1 MSVERTRER
10 IVLIGSCFLG
20 YREGRNNDNIFGDWY
35 GIPNQPW
42 CAMFVSYCMNKAGVL
57 PNVVK
62 KFASCSIGWK
72 WFRSKGQTRNRGYIP
87 QKGDIIFFDWEPEK
101 GDGIDHVGIVN
112 NVNGEYIY
120 TLEGNHD
127 DQVNIYKYHI
137 NDARIYGYA
146 VPDYTGEEII
156 ENNPSESYT
165 NKPLVYKGKTG
176 ETVKY
181 IQNKLINK
189 GYFLGRT
196 GADGIFGFQTE
207 KAVRQFQID
216 SNLSADGI
224 IGPLTWEKLED
235 PTIVISSSYPGNII
249 GMGARGDNVLKIQ
262 RELIRR
268 GYNVPG
274 GADGQYGS
282 GCRETVKKFQGDNG
296 LEIDGV
302 VGKRTWDTLFPT
314 LGIEL
319 PYPGKIITMGS
330 RGENVIRIQK
340 RLIRLGY
347 NVPGGADGQYGSG
360 CREMIKKFQGDNGLE
375 IDGDVG
381 ENTWNT
387 LFPLQNQK
395 ENSEWPRYYI
405 AKGMSDG
412 NVSIIQTRLSNLGYS
427 IGPIDGIFG
436 ENTEEAIKNFQETNH
451 LDVDGIVGRDT
462 WNALFN
468 YKEENKSKN
477 DVRIR
482 EELKCQMRA
491 ELVPYLKGIMTPW
504 QKAKAVRER
513 EDAYDDLI
521 KNDEIITKYSNLF
534 EVRKA
539 LIQTIILWE
548 HGVEGADDRASDK
561 AVIGYYT
568 LGFGPKNDSSTG
580 ICQIYARTAIKAY
593 NYAVKNGLISEKI
606 LLDENEEN
614 LKNMWY
620 QLYSDVDF
628 NIKMGTLNLLYCDWQ
643 KNSSYKSYKYDT
655 DESNIKRILERYNG
669 EGKDAIEYAE
679 RNYGLYKI
687 FEKYNEAM
695 RAIS

>member
-1 MSVERTRER
+1 MSVEGTRER
-10 IVLIGSCFLG
+10 IVLIGNCYLG

-62 KFASCSIGWK
+62 KFASCSIGWN
-72 WFRSKGQTRNRGYIP
+72 WFKSKGQTRNRGYIP
-87 QKGDIIFFDWEPEK
+87 QKGDIIFFDWNPEK

-120 TLEGNHD
+120 ILEGNHD

-196 GADGIFGFQTE
+196 RADGIFGFQTE

>member
-1 MSVERTRER
+1 MSVEGTRER
-10 IVLIGSCFLG
+10 IVLIGNCYLG

-62 KFASCSIGWK
+62 KFASCSIGWN
-72 WFRSKGQTRNRGYIP
+72 WFKSKGQTRNRGYIP
-87 QKGDIIFFDWEPEK
+87 QKGDIIFFDWNPEK

-347 NVPGGADGQYGSG
+347 NVPGGADGQYSSG

>member
-156 ENNPSESYT
+156 ENNPSESYK

-235 PTIVISSSYPGNII
+235 PTIVISSSYPGSII
-249 GMGARGDNVLKIQ
+249 GMGARGENVVKIQ

-282 GCRETVKKFQGDNG
+282 GCREIVKKFQSDSG

-302 VGKRTWDTLFPT
+302 VGKRTWDALFPI
-314 LGIEL
+314 LALHL
-319 PYPGKIITMGS
+319 PYPGNIITMGA
-330 RGENVIRIQK
+330 RGENVVRIQQ
-340 RLIRLGY
+340 RLMSLGY

-360 CREMIKKFQGDNGLE
+360 CREMVKKFQGDNCLE

-395 ENSEWPRYYI
+395 ENSEWPRYHI

-412 NVSIIQTRLSNLGYS
+412 NVSIIQKRLSNLGYS

-436 ENTEEAIKNFQETNH
+436 EKTEIAVKDFQKINR
-451 LDVDGIVGRDT
+451 LDDDGIVGRDT

-468 YKEENKSKN
+468 YKEENKLKD
-477 DVRIR
+477 DVKIR
-482 EELKCQMRA
+482 EQLKWRMRA

-504 QKAKAVRER
+504 QKAKALRER
-513 EDAYDDLI
+513 EAAYDNLM
-521 KNDEIITKYSNLF
+521 KYDEIITKYSNSF
-534 EVRKA
+534 KVRKS

-548 HGVEGADDRASDK
+548 HGVEGTDDLLGDM
-561 AVIGYYT
+561 AVIDYYS
-568 LGFGPKNDSSTG
+568 LGLGSKKDSSTG
-580 ICQIYARTAIKAY
+580 ICQIFAKTAIEAH
-593 NYAVKNGLISEKI
+593 NFAVTKKLIN
-606 LLDENEEN
+606 ENNLSTDKEEDV
-614 LKNMWY
+614 KNMWY
-620 QLYSDVDF
+620 KLFFDVDF
-628 NIKMGTLNLLYCDWQ
+628 NIKMGTLNLLYCAWQ
-643 KNSSYKSYKYDT
+643 KNGSYKYDT

-669 EGKDAIEYAE
+669 KGKAAIEYAE

>member
-1 MSVERTRER
+1 MSVEGTRER
-10 IVLIGSCFLG
+10 IVLIGNCYLG

-62 KFASCSIGWK
+62 KFASCSIGWN
-72 WFRSKGQTRNRGYIP
+72 WFKSKGQTRNRGYIP
-87 QKGDIIFFDWEPEK
+87 QKGDIIFFDWNPEK

-207 KAVRQFQID
+207 KEVRQFQID

>member
-1 MSVERTRER
+1 MSVEGTRER
-10 IVLIGSCFLG
+10 IVLIGNCYLG

-62 KFASCSIGWK
+62 KFASCSIGWN
-72 WFRSKGQTRNRGYIP
+72 WFKSKGQTRNRGYIP
-87 QKGDIIFFDWEPEK
+87 QKGDIIFFDWNPEK

-224 IGPLTWEKLED
+224 IGPLTWKKLED

-655 DESNIKRILERYNG
+655 DESNIKSILERYNG

>member
-1 MSVERTRER
+1 MSVEGTRER
-10 IVLIGSCFLG
+10 IVLIGNCYLG

-62 KFASCSIGWK
+62 KFASCSIGWN
-72 WFRSKGQTRNRGYIP
+72 WFKSKGQTRNRGYIP
-87 QKGDIIFFDWEPEK
+87 QKGDIIFFDWNPEK

-224 IGPLTWEKLED
+224 IGPSTWEKLED

>member
-10 IVLIGSCFLG
+10 IVLIGNCYLG

-62 KFASCSIGWK
+62 KFASCSIGWN

-235 PTIVISSSYPGNII
+235 PTIVISSSYPGSII
-249 GMGARGDNVLKIQ
+249 GMGARGENVVKIQ

>member
-1 MSVERTRER
+1 MSVEGTRER
-10 IVLIGSCFLG
+10 IVLIGNCYLG

-57 PNVVK
+57 QNVVK

>member
-1 MSVERTRER
+1 MSVEGTRER
-10 IVLIGSCFLG
+10 IVLIGNCYLG

-62 KFASCSIGWK
+62 KFASCSIGWN
-72 WFRSKGQTRNRGYIP
+72 WFKSKGQTRNRGYIP
-87 QKGDIIFFDWEPEK
+87 QKGDIIFFDWNPEK

-282 GCRETVKKFQGDNG
+282 GCRETV
-296 LEIDGV
+296 
-302 VGKRTWDTLFPT
+302 
-314 LGIEL
+314 
-319 PYPGKIITMGS
+319 
-330 RGENVIRIQK
+330 
-340 RLIRLGY
+340 
-347 NVPGGADGQYGSG
+347 
-360 CREMIKKFQGDNGLE
+360 KKFQGDNGLE

>member
-235 PTIVISSSYPGNII
+235 PTIVISSSYPGSII
-249 GMGARGDNVLKIQ
+249 GMGARGENVVKIQ

-282 GCRETVKKFQGDNG
+282 GCREIVKKFQSDSG

-302 VGKRTWDTLFPT
+302 VGKRTWDALFPI
-314 LGIEL
+314 LALHL
-319 PYPGKIITMGS
+319 PYPGNIITMGA
-330 RGENVIRIQK
+330 RGENVVRIQQ
-340 RLIRLGY
+340 RLMSLGY

-360 CREMIKKFQGDNGLE
+360 CREMVKKFQGDNCLE

-395 ENSEWPRYYI
+395 ENSEWPRYHI

-412 NVSIIQTRLSNLGYS
+412 NVSIIQKRLSNLGYS

-436 ENTEEAIKNFQETNH
+436 EKTEIAVKDFQKINR
-451 LDVDGIVGRDT
+451 LDDDGIVGRDT

-468 YKEENKSKN
+468 YKEENKLKD
-477 DVRIR
+477 DVKIR
-482 EELKCQMRA
+482 EQLKWRMRA

-504 QKAKAVRER
+504 QKAKALRER
-513 EDAYDDLI
+513 EAAYDNLM
-521 KNDEIITKYSNLF
+521 KYDEIITKYSNSF
-534 EVRKA
+534 KVRKS

-548 HGVEGADDRASDK
+548 HGVEGTDDLLGDM
-561 AVIGYYT
+561 AVIDYYS
-568 LGFGPKNDSSTG
+568 LGLGSKKDSSTG
-580 ICQIYARTAIKAY
+580 ICQIFAKTAIEAH
-593 NYAVKNGLISEKI
+593 NFAVTKKLIN
-606 LLDENEEN
+606 ENNLSTDKEEDV
-614 LKNMWY
+614 KNMWY
-620 QLYSDVDF
+620 KLFFDVDF
-628 NIKMGTLNLLYCDWQ
+628 NIKMGTLNLLYCAWQ
-643 KNSSYKSYKYDT
+643 KNGSYKYDT

-669 EGKDAIEYAE
+669 KGKAAIEYAE

>member
-1 MSVERTRER
+1 MSVEGTRER
-10 IVLIGSCFLG
+10 IVLIGNCYLG

-62 KFASCSIGWK
+62 KFASCSIGWN

>member
-1 MSVERTRER
+1 MSVEGTRER

-35 GIPNQPW
+35 GIPTQPW

-156 ENNPSESYT
+156 ENNPSESYK

-235 PTIVISSSYPGNII
+235 PTIVISSSYPGSII
-249 GMGARGDNVLKIQ
+249 GMGARGENVVKIQ

-282 GCRETVKKFQGDNG
+282 GCREIVKKFQSDSG

-302 VGKRTWDTLFPT
+302 VGKRTWDALFPI
-314 LGIEL
+314 LALHL
-319 PYPGKIITMGS
+319 PYPGNIITMGA
-330 RGENVIRIQK
+330 RGENVVRIQQ
-340 RLIRLGY
+340 RLMSLGY

-360 CREMIKKFQGDNGLE
+360 CREMVKKFQGDNCLE

-395 ENSEWPRYYI
+395 ENSEWPRYHI

-412 NVSIIQTRLSNLGYS
+412 NVSIIQKRLSNLGYS

-436 ENTEEAIKNFQETNH
+436 EKTEIAVKDFQKINR
-451 LDVDGIVGRDT
+451 LDDDGIVGRDT

-468 YKEENKSKN
+468 YKEENKLKD
-477 DVRIR
+477 DVKIR
-482 EELKCQMRA
+482 EQLKWRMRA

-504 QKAKAVRER
+504 QKAKALRER
-513 EDAYDDLI
+513 EAAYDNLM
-521 KNDEIITKYSNLF
+521 KYDEIITKYSNSF
-534 EVRKA
+534 KVRKS

-548 HGVEGADDRASDK
+548 HGVEGTDDLLGDM
-561 AVIGYYT
+561 AVIDYYS
-568 LGFGPKNDSSTG
+568 LGLGSKKDSSTG
-580 ICQIYARTAIKAY
+580 ICQIFAKTAIEAH
-593 NYAVKNGLISEKI
+593 NFAVTKKLIN
-606 LLDENEEN
+606 ENNLSTDKEEDV
-614 LKNMWY
+614 KNMWY
-620 QLYSDVDF
+620 KLFFDVDF
-628 NIKMGTLNLLYCDWQ
+628 NIKMGTLNLLYCAWQ
-643 KNSSYKSYKYDT
+643 KNGSYKYDT

-669 EGKDAIEYAE
+669 KGKAAIEYAE

>member
-35 GIPNQPW
+35 GLPNEPW

-57 PNVVK
+57 QNVVK
-62 KFASCSIGWK
+62 KFASCSVGWN
-72 WFRSKGQTRNRGYIP
+72 WFKSKGQTRNRGYIP
-87 QKGDIIFFDWEPEK
+87 QKGDIIFIDWKPEK

-120 TLEGNHD
+120 ALEGNHD

-146 VPDYTGEEII
+146 VPDYTGEEVI

-176 ETVKY
+176 ETVQY

-216 SNLSADGI
+216 NSLSADGI

-235 PTIVISSSYPGNII
+235 PTIVISSSYPGSII
-249 GMGARGDNVLKIQ
+249 GMGARGENVVKIQ
-262 RELIRR
+262 KELIRR

-282 GCRETVKKFQGDNG
+282 GCREMIKKFQSDSG

-302 VGKRTWDTLFPT
+302 VGKRTWDALFPI
-314 LGIEL
+314 LALHL
-319 PYPGKIITMGS
+319 PYPGNIITMGA
-330 RGENVIRIQK
+330 RGENVIRIQQ
-340 RLIRLGY
+340 RLMSLGY

-381 ENTWNT
+381 EYTWNT

-405 AKGMSDG
+405 AKGMSDS

-436 ENTEEAIKNFQETNH
+436 EKTEIAVKDFQKTNH
-451 LDVDGIVGRDT
+451 LKDDGIVGRAT

-468 YKEENKSKN
+468 YKEENKLKD

-482 EELKCQMRA
+482 EQLKWRMRA
-491 ELVPYLKGIMTPW
+491 ELVPYLKGIMTEW
-504 QKAKAVRER
+504 QKAKALRER
-513 EDAYDDLI
+513 EAAYDNLM
-521 KNDEIITKYSNLF
+521 KYDEIITKYSNSF
-534 EVRKA
+534 KVRKS

-548 HGVEGADDRASDK
+548 HGVEGTDDIFGDK
-561 AVIGYYT
+561 AVI
-568 LGFGPKNDSSTG
+568 LGLTDDSSTG
-580 ICQIYARTAIKAY
+580 ICQIYAKTAIEAH
-593 NYAVKNGLISEKI
+593 NFAVKKELISGTELSIKEK
-606 LLDENEEN
+606 NN
-614 LKNMWY
+614 VKNMWY
-620 QLYSDVDF
+620 KLYSDVDF
-628 NIKMGTLNLLYCDWQ
+628 NIKMGTLNLLYCAWQ
-643 KNSSYKSYKYDT
+643 KNGPYKYDT

-669 EGKDAIEYAE
+669 KGKDAEEYAE

>member
-10 IVLIGSCFLG
+10 IVLIGNCFLG
-20 YREGRNNDNIFGDWY
+20 YREGCNNDNIFGDWY
-35 GIPNQPW
+35 GIPNRPW

-62 KFASCSIGWK
+62 KFASCSIGWN

-87 QKGDIIFFDWEPEK
+87 QKGDIIFFDLDPEK
-101 GDGIDHVGIVN
+101 GNGIDHVGIVN
-112 NVNGEYIY
+112 NVNEEYIY
-120 TLEGNHD
+120 ALEGNHD

-137 NDARIYGYA
+137 NDSKIYGYA

-216 SNLSADGI
+216 INLSADGI

-235 PTIVISSSYPGNII
+235 PTIVISSSYPGSII
-249 GMGARGDNVLKIQ
+249 GMGARGENVVKIQ
-262 RELIRR
+262 KELIRR

-282 GCRETVKKFQGDNG
+282 GCRETVKKFQSDSG

-302 VGKRTWDTLFPT
+302 VGKRTWNALFPI
-314 LGIEL
+314 LALHL
-319 PYPGKIITMGS
+319 PYPGNIITMGA
-330 RGENVIRIQK
+330 RGENVIRIQQ
-340 RLIRLGY
+340 RLMSLGY
-347 NVPGGADGQYGSG
+347 DVPGGADGQYGSG
-360 CREMIKKFQGDNGLE
+360 CREMVKKFQGDNCLE

-395 ENSEWPRYYI
+395 ENSEWPRYHI

-412 NVSIIQTRLSNLGYS
+412 NVSIIQKRLSNLGYS
-427 IGPIDGIFG
+427 IGAIDGIFG
-436 ENTEEAIKNFQETNH
+436 ENTEAAIKKFQETNH
-451 LDVDGIVGRDT
+451 LDIDGIVGRDT

-491 ELVPYLKGIMTPW
+491 ELVPYLTGIMTKW
-504 QKAKAVRER
+504 QKEKATRGR

-521 KNDEIITKYSNLF
+521 NYDKIITKYSNLF
-534 EVRKA
+534 KVRKS

-548 HGVEGADDRASDK
+548 HGVEGTDDFLGDI
-561 AVIGYYT
+561 AVISHYDGG
-568 LGFGPKNDSSTG
+568 LSLKDDSSTG
-580 ICQIYARTAIKAY
+580 ICQIYARTAIAAHNHAVKEGLISGKELSTTDK
-593 NYAVKNGLISEKI
+593 NAVKNMWFKLY
-606 LLDENEEN
+606 LDG
-614 LKNMWY
+614 
-620 QLYSDVDF
+620 DF
-628 NIKMGTLNLLYCDWQ
+628 NIKMGTLNLLYCAWQ
-643 KNSSYKSYKYDT
+643 KNGSYKYDT

-669 EGKDAIEYAE
+669 KGKDAEEYAE

>member
-1 MSVERTRER
+1 MSVEGTRER
-10 IVLIGSCFLG
+10 IVLIGNCYLG

-35 GIPNQPW
+35 GIPNRPW

-62 KFASCSIGWK
+62 KFASCSIGWN
-72 WFRSKGQTRNRGYIP
+72 WFKSKGQTRNRGYIP
-87 QKGDIIFFDWEPEK
+87 QKGDIIFFDLDPEK
-101 GDGIDHVGIVN
+101 GNGIDHVGIVN
-112 NVNGEYIY
+112 NVNEEYIY
-120 TLEGNHD
+120 ALEGNHD

-282 GCRETVKKFQGDNG
+282 GCRETVKKFQSDSG

-302 VGKRTWDTLFPT
+302 VGKRTWNALFPI
-314 LGIEL
+314 LALHL
-319 PYPGKIITMGS
+319 PYPGNIITMGA
-330 RGENVIRIQK
+330 RGENVIRIQQ
-340 RLIRLGY
+340 RLMSLGY
-347 NVPGGADGQYGSG
+347 DVPGGADGQYGSG
-360 CREMIKKFQGDNGLE
+360 CREMVKKFQGDNCLE

-395 ENSEWPRYYI
+395 ENSEWPRYHI

-412 NVSIIQTRLSNLGYS
+412 NVSIIQKRLSNLGYS
-427 IGPIDGIFG
+427 IGAIDGIFG
-436 ENTEEAIKNFQETNH
+436 ENTEAAIKKFQETNH
-451 LDVDGIVGRDT
+451 LDIDGIVGRDT

-491 ELVPYLKGIMTPW
+491 ELVPYLTGIMTKW
-504 QKAKAVRER
+504 QKEKATRGR

-521 KNDEIITKYSNLF
+521 NYDKIITKYSNLF
-534 EVRKA
+534 KVRKS

-548 HGVEGADDRASDK
+548 HGVEGTDDFLGDI
-561 AVIGYYT
+561 AVISHYDGG
-568 LGFGPKNDSSTG
+568 LSLKDDSSTG
-580 ICQIYARTAIKAY
+580 ICQIYARTAIAAHNHAVKEGLISGKELSTTDK
-593 NYAVKNGLISEKI
+593 NAVKNMWFKLY
-606 LLDENEEN
+606 LDG
-614 LKNMWY
+614 
-620 QLYSDVDF
+620 DF
-628 NIKMGTLNLLYCDWQ
+628 NIKMGTLNLLYCAWQ
-643 KNSSYKSYKYDT
+643 KNGSYKYDT

-669 EGKDAIEYAE
+669 KGKDAEEYAE

>member
-1 MSVERTRER
+1 
-10 IVLIGSCFLG
+10 
-20 YREGRNNDNIFGDWY
+20 
-35 GIPNQPW
+35 
-42 CAMFVSYCMNKAGVL
+42 
-57 PNVVK
+57 
-62 KFASCSIGWK
+62 
-72 WFRSKGQTRNRGYIP
+72 
-87 QKGDIIFFDWEPEK
+87 
-101 GDGIDHVGIVN
+101 
-112 NVNGEYIY
+112 
-120 TLEGNHD
+120 
-127 DQVNIYKYHI
+127 
-137 NDARIYGYA
+137 
-146 VPDYTGEEII
+146 
-156 ENNPSESYT
+156 
-165 NKPLVYKGKTG
+165 
-176 ETVKY
+176 
-181 IQNKLINK
+181 
-189 GYFLGRT
+189 
-196 GADGIFGFQTE
+196 
-207 KAVRQFQID
+207 
-216 SNLSADGI
+216 
-224 IGPLTWEKLED
+224 
-235 PTIVISSSYPGNII
+235 
-249 GMGARGDNVLKIQ
+249 MGARGDNVLKIQ

>member
-1 MSVERTRER
+1 MSVEGTRER

-235 PTIVISSSYPGNII
+235 PTIVISSSYPGSII
-249 GMGARGDNVLKIQ
+249 GMGARGENVVKIQ

-282 GCRETVKKFQGDNG
+282 GCREIVKKFQSDSG

-302 VGKRTWDTLFPT
+302 VGKRTWDALFPI
-314 LGIEL
+314 LALHL
-319 PYPGKIITMGS
+319 PYPGNIITMGA
-330 RGENVIRIQK
+330 RGENVVRIQQ
-340 RLIRLGY
+340 RLMSLGY

-360 CREMIKKFQGDNGLE
+360 CREMVKKFQGDNCLE

-395 ENSEWPRYYI
+395 ENSEWPRYHI

-412 NVSIIQTRLSNLGYS
+412 NVSIIQKRLSNLGYS

-436 ENTEEAIKNFQETNH
+436 EKTEIAVKDFQKINR
-451 LDVDGIVGRDT
+451 LDDDGIVGRDT

-468 YKEENKSKN
+468 YKEENKLKD
-477 DVRIR
+477 DVKIR
-482 EELKCQMRA
+482 EQLKWRMRA

-504 QKAKAVRER
+504 QKAKALRER
-513 EDAYDDLI
+513 EAAYDNLM
-521 KNDEIITKYSNLF
+521 KYDEIITKYSNSF
-534 EVRKA
+534 KVRKS

-548 HGVEGADDRASDK
+548 HGVEGTDDLLGDM
-561 AVIGYYT
+561 AVIDYYS
-568 LGFGPKNDSSTG
+568 LGLGSKKDSSTG
-580 ICQIYARTAIKAY
+580 ICQIFVKTAIEAH
-593 NYAVKNGLISEKI
+593 NFAVTKKLIN
-606 LLDENEEN
+606 ENNLSTDKEEDV
-614 LKNMWY
+614 KNMWY
-620 QLYSDVDF
+620 KLFFDVDF
-628 NIKMGTLNLLYCDWQ
+628 NIKMGTLNLLYCAWQ
-643 KNSSYKSYKYDT
+643 KNGSYKYDT

-669 EGKDAIEYAE
+669 KGKAAIEYAE

>member
-1 MSVERTRER
+1 MSVEGTRER
-10 IVLIGSCFLG
+10 IVLIGNCYLG

-62 KFASCSIGWK
+62 KFASCSIGWN
-72 WFRSKGQTRNRGYIP
+72 WFKSKGQTRNRGYIP
-87 QKGDIIFFDWEPEK
+87 QKGDIIFFDWNPEK

-504 QKAKAVRER
+504 QKEKAVRER

>member
-10 IVLIGSCFLG
+10 IVLIGNCYLG

-62 KFASCSIGWK
+62 KFASCSIGWN
-72 WFRSKGQTRNRGYIP
+72 WFKSKGQTRNRGYIP
-87 QKGDIIFFDWEPEK
+87 QKGDIIFFDWNPEK

-120 TLEGNHD
+120 ALEGNHD

-137 NDARIYGYA
+137 NDSKIYGYA

-176 ETVKY
+176 EIVKY

-235 PTIVISSSYPGNII
+235 PTIVISSSYPGSII
-249 GMGARGDNVLKIQ
+249 GMGARGENVVKIQ
-262 RELIRR
+262 KELIRR

-282 GCRETVKKFQGDNG
+282 GCRETVKKFQSDSG

-302 VGKRTWDTLFPT
+302 VGKRTWNALFPI
-314 LGIEL
+314 LALHL
-319 PYPGKIITMGS
+319 PYPGNIITMGA
-330 RGENVIRIQK
+330 RGENVIRIQQ
-340 RLIRLGY
+340 RLMSLGY
-347 NVPGGADGQYGSG
+347 DVPGGADGQYGSG
-360 CREMIKKFQGDNGLE
+360 CREMVKKFQGDNCLE

-395 ENSEWPRYYI
+395 ENSEWPRYHI

-412 NVSIIQTRLSNLGYS
+412 NVSIIQKRLSNLGYS
-427 IGPIDGIFG
+427 IGAIDGIFG
-436 ENTEEAIKNFQETNH
+436 ENTEAAIKKFQETNH
-451 LDVDGIVGRDT
+451 LDIDGIVGRDT

-491 ELVPYLKGIMTPW
+491 ELVPYLTGIMTKW
-504 QKAKAVRER
+504 QKEKATRGR

-521 KNDEIITKYSNLF
+521 NYDKIITKYSNLF
-534 EVRKA
+534 KVRKS

-548 HGVEGADDRASDK
+548 HGVEGTDDFLGDI
-561 AVIGYYT
+561 AVISHYDGG
-568 LGFGPKNDSSTG
+568 LSLKDDSSTG
-580 ICQIYARTAIKAY
+580 ICQIYARTAIAAHNHAVKEGLISGKELSTTDK
-593 NYAVKNGLISEKI
+593 NAVKNMWFKLY
-606 LLDENEEN
+606 LDG
-614 LKNMWY
+614 
-620 QLYSDVDF
+620 DF
-628 NIKMGTLNLLYCDWQ
+628 NIKMGTLNLLYCAWQ
-643 KNSSYKSYKYDT
+643 KNGSYKYDT

-669 EGKDAIEYAE
+669 KGKDAEEYAE

>member
-1 MSVERTRER
+1 MSVEGTRER

-62 KFASCSIGWK
+62 KFASCSIGWN

>member
-10 IVLIGSCFLG
+10 IVLIGNCYLG

-62 KFASCSIGWK
+62 KFASCSIGWN
-72 WFRSKGQTRNRGYIP
+72 WFKSKGQTRNRGYIP
-87 QKGDIIFFDWEPEK
+87 QKGDIIFFDWNPEK

-120 TLEGNHD
+120 ALEGNHD

-146 VPDYTGEEII
+146 VPDYTGEEVV

-181 IQNKLINK
+181 IQNKLIIK
-189 GYFLGRT
+189 GYFVGRT

-216 SNLSADGI
+216 NSLSADGI

-235 PTIVISSSYPGNII
+235 STIVISSSYPGSII
-249 GMGARGDNVLKIQ
+249 GMGARGDNVVKIQ
-262 RELIRR
+262 KELIRR

-274 GADGQYGS
+274 GTDGQYGS
-282 GCRETVKKFQGDNG
+282 GCREIVKKFQSDSG

-314 LGIEL
+314 LEIEL

-360 CREMIKKFQGDNGLE
+360 CREIIKKFQGDNGLE

-427 IGPIDGIFG
+427 IGLIDGIFG

-482 EELKCQMRA
+482 EELKCQMRT

-593 NYAVKNGLISEKI
+593 NYAVKKGLISEKI

>member
-10 IVLIGSCFLG
+10 IVLIGNCFLG

-62 KFASCSIGWK
+62 KFASCSIGWN
-72 WFRSKGQTRNRGYIP
+72 WFKSKGQTRNRGYIP

-120 TLEGNHD
+120 ALEGNHD

-146 VPDYTGEEII
+146 VPDYTGKEVI
-156 ENNPSESYT
+156 ENNPSEPYV
-165 NKPLVYKGKTG
+165 NKPFLYKGKTG
-176 ETVKY
+176 ETVQY

-216 SNLSADGI
+216 NSLSADGI
-224 IGPLTWEKLED
+224 IGPSTWEKLED
-235 PTIVISSSYPGNII
+235 QTIVISSSYPGSII
-249 GMGARGDNVLKIQ
+249 GMGARGENIVKIQ
-262 RELIRR
+262 KELIRR

-302 VGKRTWDTLFPT
+302 VGKRTWDALFPK
-314 LGIEL
+314 LEIEL

-381 ENTWNT
+381 EYTWNT

-405 AKGMSDG
+405 TKGMSDG

-427 IGPIDGIFG
+427 IGAIDGIFG
-436 ENTEEAIKNFQETNH
+436 ENTEVAIKKFQEANH
-451 LDVDGIVGRDT
+451 LDVDGIVGRAT

-468 YKEENKSKN
+468 YKDEIKNKLKD
-477 DVRIR
+477 DVRIMNQ
-482 EELKCQMRA
+482 LKGQMRA
-491 ELVPYLKGIMTPW
+491 ELVPYLTGLMTRW
-504 QKAKAVRER
+504 QQEKATRGR

-521 KNDEIITKYSNLF
+521 HYDEIITKYSNLF
-534 EVRKA
+534 KVRKS

-548 HGVEGADDRASDK
+548 HGVEGTDDFLGDI
-561 AVIGYYT
+561 AVINHYNGGIS
-568 LGFGPKNDSSTG
+568 LKDDSSTG
-580 ICQIYARTAIKAY
+580 ICQIYARTAIAAH
-593 NYAVKNGLISEKI
+593 NHAVDKGLISGKELSTTVKN
-606 LLDENEEN
+606 DV
-614 LKNMWY
+614 KNMWFK
-620 QLYSDVDF
+620 LYLDGDF
-628 NIKMGTLNLLYCDWQ
+628 NIKMGTLNLLKCAKD
-643 KNSSYKSYKYDT
+643 KNIKYEYDT

-669 EGKDAIEYAE
+669 TGKKAEEYAE

>member
-1 MSVERTRER
+1 MSVEGTRER
-10 IVLIGSCFLG
+10 IVLIGNCYLG

-62 KFASCSIGWK
+62 KFASCSIGWN
-72 WFRSKGQTRNRGYIP
+72 WFKSKGQTRNRGYIP
-87 QKGDIIFFDWEPEK
+87 QKGDIIFFDWNPEK

-381 ENTWNT
+381 EKTWNT

>member
-1 MSVERTRER
+1 MSVEGTRER

-62 KFASCSIGWK
+62 KFASCSIGWN

-216 SNLSADGI
+216 SNISADGI

-235 PTIVISSSYPGNII
+235 PTIVISSSYPGSII
-249 GMGARGDNVLKIQ
+249 SMGARGENVVKIQ
-262 RELIRR
+262 KELIRR

-282 GCRETVKKFQGDNG
+282 GCREIVKKFQSDSG
-296 LEIDGV
+296 LGIDGV
-302 VGKRTWDTLFPT
+302 VGKRTWDALFPI
-314 LGIEL
+314 LALHL
-319 PYPGKIITMGS
+319 PYPGNIITMGA
-330 RGENVIRIQK
+330 RGENVIRIQQ
-340 RLIRLGY
+340 RLMSLGY

-360 CREMIKKFQGDNGLE
+360 CREMVKKFQGDKCLE

-395 ENSEWPRYYI
+395 ENSEWPRYHI

-412 NVSIIQTRLSNLGYS
+412 NVSIIQKRLSNLGYS
-427 IGPIDGIFG
+427 IGAIDGIFG
-436 ENTEEAIKNFQETNH
+436 ENTEEAIKKFQETNH
-451 LDVDGIVGRDT
+451 LDIDGIVGRDT

-468 YKEENKSKN
+468 YKEENKLKN

-482 EELKCQMRA
+482 EQLKWRMRA
-491 ELVPYLKGIMTPW
+491 ELVPYLKGIMTDW
-504 QKAKAVRER
+504 QKTKALRER
-513 EDAYDDLI
+513 EEAYDDLI
-521 KNDEIITKYSNLF
+521 KYDGIITNYSNLF
-534 EVRKA
+534 KVRKA

-548 HGVEGADDRASDK
+548 HGVEGADDILGD
-561 AVIGYYT
+561 IGYVIHI
-568 LGFGPKNDSSTG
+568 KKDSSVG
-580 ICQIYARTAIKAY
+580 LCQIKAETAMKAYEFAIK
-593 NYAVKNGLISEKI
+593 EKI
-606 LLDENEEN
+606 VDEKCEKDIRKVWFK
-614 LKNMWY
+614 LHD
-620 QLYSDVDF
+620 DVDF
-628 NIKMGTLNLLYCDWQ
+628 NIKMATLNLLHCAWQ
-643 KNSSYKSYKYDT
+643 KNGSYKYDT

-669 EGKDAIEYAE
+669 TGKDAIEYAE

>member
-10 IVLIGSCFLG
+10 IVLIGNCYLG

-62 KFASCSIGWK
+62 KFASCSIGWN
-72 WFRSKGQTRNRGYIP
+72 WFKSKGQTRNRGYIP
-87 QKGDIIFFDWEPEK
+87 QKGDIIFFDWNPEK

-120 TLEGNHD
+120 ALEGNHD

-146 VPDYTGEEII
+146 VPDYTGEEVV

-181 IQNKLINK
+181 IQNKLIIK
-189 GYFLGRT
+189 GYFVGRT
-196 GADGIFGFQTE
+196 GVDGIFGFQTE

-216 SNLSADGI
+216 NSLSADGI

-235 PTIVISSSYPGNII
+235 STIVISSSYPGSII
-249 GMGARGDNVLKIQ
+249 GMGARGDNVVKIQ
-262 RELIRR
+262 KELIRR

-274 GADGQYGS
+274 GTDGQYGS
-282 GCRETVKKFQGDNG
+282 GCREIVKKFQSDSG

-314 LGIEL
+314 LEIEL

-360 CREMIKKFQGDNGLE
+360 CREIIKKFQGDNGLE

>member
-1 MSVERTRER
+1 MSVEGTRER
-10 IVLIGSCFLG
+10 IVLIGNCYLG

-62 KFASCSIGWK
+62 KCASCSIGWN
-72 WFRSKGQTRNRGYIP
+72 WFKSKGQTRNRGYIP
-87 QKGDIIFFDWEPEK
+87 QKGDIIFFDWNPEK

-146 VPDYTGEEII
+146 VPDYTGKEII

-330 RGENVIRIQK
+330 RGENVVRIQQ
-340 RLIRLGY
+340 RLMSLGY

-360 CREMIKKFQGDNGLE
+360 CREMVKKFQGDNGLE

-381 ENTWNT
+381 EYTWNT

-405 AKGMSDG
+405 AKGMSDS

-436 ENTEEAIKNFQETNH
+436 EKTEIAIKDFQKTNH
-451 LDVDGIVGRDT
+451 LDDDGIVGRAT

-468 YKEENKSKN
+468 NKEENKLKD

-482 EELKCQMRA
+482 EQLKWRMRA

-504 QKAKAVRER
+504 QKAKALRER
-513 EDAYDDLI
+513 EAAYDNLM
-521 KNDEIITKYSNLF
+521 KYDEIITKYSNSF
-534 EVRKA
+534 KVRKS

-548 HGVEGADDRASDK
+548 HGVEGKDDLLGDM
-561 AVIGYYT
+561 AVIDYYS
-568 LGFGPKNDSSTG
+568 LGLGSKKDSSTG
-580 ICQIYARTAIKAY
+580 ICQIFAKTAIEAY
-593 NYAVKNGLISEKI
+593 NFAVGQGLISEKN
-606 LLDENEEN
+606 LLTENKEN
-614 LKNMWY
+614 VKNMWY
-620 QLYSDVDF
+620 KLFFDVDF
-628 NIKMGTLNLLYCDWQ
+628 NIKMGTLNLLYCAWQ
-643 KNSSYKSYKYDT
+643 KNGSYKYDT

-669 EGKDAIEYAE
+669 KGKAAIEYAE

>member
-1 MSVERTRER
+1 MSVEGTRER
-10 IVLIGSCFLG
+10 IVLIGNCYLG

-42 CAMFVSYCMNKAGVL
+42 CVMFVSYCMNKAGVL

-62 KFASCSIGWK
+62 KFASCSIGWN
-72 WFRSKGQTRNRGYIP
+72 WFKSKGQTRNRGYIP
-87 QKGDIIFFDWEPEK
+87 QKGDIIFFDWNPEK

>member
-1 MSVERTRER
+1 MSVEGTRER
-10 IVLIGSCFLG
+10 IVLIGNCYLG

-62 KFASCSIGWK
+62 KFASCSIGWN
-72 WFRSKGQTRNRGYIP
+72 WFKSKGQTRNRGYIP
-87 QKGDIIFFDWEPEK
+87 QKGDIIFFDWNPEK

>member
-10 IVLIGSCFLG
+10 IVLIGNCYLG

-62 KFASCSIGWK
+62 KFASCSIGWN
-72 WFRSKGQTRNRGYIP
+72 WFKSKGQTRNRGYIP

-216 SNLSADGI
+216 NSLSADGI

-235 PTIVISSSYPGNII
+235 STIVISSSYPGSII
-249 GMGARGDNVLKIQ
+249 GMGARGDNVVKIQ
-262 RELIRR
+262 KELIRR

-274 GADGQYGS
+274 GTDGQYGS
-282 GCRETVKKFQGDNG
+282 GCREIVKKFQSDSG

-314 LGIEL
+314 LEIEL

-360 CREMIKKFQGDNGLE
+360 CREIIKKFQGDNGLE

-593 NYAVKNGLISEKI
+593 NYAVKKGLISEKI

>member
-10 IVLIGSCFLG
+10 IVLIGNSFLG
-20 YREGRNNDNIFGDWY
+20 YREGRNNDNFFGDWY

-57 PNVVK
+57 QNVVK
-62 KFASCSIGWK
+62 KFASCSIGWN
-72 WFRSKGQTRNRGYIP
+72 WFKSKGQTRNRGYIP

-120 TLEGNHD
+120 ALEGNHD

-146 VPDYTGEEII
+146 VPDYTGEEVV

-165 NKPLVYKGKTG
+165 NKPLVYKGNTG

-181 IQNKLINK
+181 IQNKLIIK
-189 GYFLGRT
+189 GYFVGRT

-216 SNLSADGI
+216 NSLSADGI
-224 IGPLTWEKLED
+224 IGSLTWEKLED
-235 PTIVISSSYPGNII
+235 STIVISSSYPGSII
-249 GMGARGDNVLKIQ
+249 GMGARGDNVVKIQ

-314 LGIEL
+314 LEIEL

>member
-1 MSVERTRER
+1 MSVEGTRER
-10 IVLIGSCFLG
+10 IVLIGNCYLG

-62 KFASCSIGWK
+62 KFASCYIGWN
-72 WFRSKGQTRNRGYIP
+72 WFKSKGQTRNRGYIP
-87 QKGDIIFFDWEPEK
+87 QKGDIIFFDWNPEK

-120 TLEGNHD
+120 ILEGNHD

-504 QKAKAVRER
+504 QKAKALRER
-513 EDAYDDLI
+513 EAAYDNLM
-521 KNDEIITKYSNLF
+521 KYDEIITKYSNSF
-534 EVRKA
+534 KVRKS

-548 HGVEGADDRASDK
+548 HGVEGKDDLLGDM
-561 AVIGYYT
+561 AVIDYYS
-568 LGFGPKNDSSTG
+568 LGLGSKKDSSTG
-580 ICQIYARTAIKAY
+580 ICQIFAKTAIEAY
-593 NYAVKNGLISEKI
+593 NFAVGQGLISEKN
-606 LLDENEEN
+606 LLTENKEN
-614 LKNMWY
+614 VKNMWY
-620 QLYSDVDF
+620 KLFFDVDF

>member
-35 GIPNQPW
+35 GLPNEPW

-57 PNVVK
+57 QNVVK

-235 PTIVISSSYPGNII
+235 PTIVISSSYPGSII
-249 GMGARGDNVLKIQ
+249 GMGARGDNVVKIQ
-262 RELIRR
+262 KELIRR

-274 GADGQYGS
+274 GTDGQYGS
-282 GCRETVKKFQGDNG
+282 GCREIVKKFQSDSG

-314 LGIEL
+314 LEIEL

-360 CREMIKKFQGDNGLE
+360 CREIIKKFQGDNGLE

>member
-10 IVLIGSCFLG
+10 IVLIGNCYLG

-62 KFASCSIGWK
+62 KFASCSIGWN
-72 WFRSKGQTRNRGYIP
+72 WFKSKGQTRNRGYIP
-87 QKGDIIFFDWEPEK
+87 QKGDIIFFDWNPEK

-120 TLEGNHD
+120 ALEGNHD

-146 VPDYTGEEII
+146 VPDYTGEEVI

-216 SNLSADGI
+216 NSLSADGI

-235 PTIVISSSYPGNII
+235 STIVISSSYPGSII
-249 GMGARGDNVLKIQ
+249 GMGARGDNVVKIQ
-262 RELIRR
+262 KELIRR

-274 GADGQYGS
+274 GTDGQYGS
-282 GCRETVKKFQGDNG
+282 GCREIVKKFQSDSG

-314 LGIEL
+314 LEIEL

-360 CREMIKKFQGDNGLE
+360 CREIIKKFQGDNGLE

>member
-1 MSVERTRER
+1 MSVEGTRER

-235 PTIVISSSYPGNII
+235 PTIVISSSYPGSII
-249 GMGARGDNVLKIQ
+249 GMGARGENVVKIQ

-282 GCRETVKKFQGDNG
+282 GCREIVKKFQSDSG

-302 VGKRTWDTLFPT
+302 VGKRTWDALFPI
-314 LGIEL
+314 LALHL
-319 PYPGKIITMGS
+319 PYPGNIITMGA
-330 RGENVIRIQK
+330 RGENVVRIQQ
-340 RLIRLGY
+340 RLMSLGY

-360 CREMIKKFQGDNGLE
+360 CREMVKKFQGDNCLE

-395 ENSEWPRYYI
+395 ENSEWPRYHI

-412 NVSIIQTRLSNLGYS
+412 NVSIIQKRLSNLGYS

-436 ENTEEAIKNFQETNH
+436 EKTEIAVKDFQKINR
-451 LDVDGIVGRDT
+451 LDDDGIVGRDT

-468 YKEENKSKN
+468 YKEENKLKD
-477 DVRIR
+477 DVKIR
-482 EELKCQMRA
+482 EQLKWRMRA

-504 QKAKAVRER
+504 QKAKALRER
-513 EDAYDDLI
+513 EAAYDNLM
-521 KNDEIITKYSNLF
+521 KYDEIITKYSNSF
-534 EVRKA
+534 KVRKS

-548 HGVEGADDRASDK
+548 HGVEGTDDLLGDM
-561 AVIGYYT
+561 AVIDYYS
-568 LGFGPKNDSSTG
+568 LGLGSKKDSSTG
-580 ICQIYARTAIKAY
+580 ICQIFAKTAIEAH
-593 NYAVKNGLISEKI
+593 NFAVTKKLIN
-606 LLDENEEN
+606 ENNLSTDKEEDV
-614 LKNMWY
+614 KNMWY
-620 QLYSDVDF
+620 KLFFDVDF
-628 NIKMGTLNLLYCDWQ
+628 NIKMGTLNLLYCAWQ
-643 KNSSYKSYKYDT
+643 KNGSYKYDT

-669 EGKDAIEYAE
+669 KGKAAIEYAE

>member
-1 MSVERTRER
+1 M
-10 IVLIGSCFLG
+10 
-20 YREGRNNDNIFGDWY
+20 
-35 GIPNQPW
+35 
-42 CAMFVSYCMNKAGVL
+42 
-57 PNVVK
+57 
-62 KFASCSIGWK
+62 
-72 WFRSKGQTRNRGYIP
+72 
-87 QKGDIIFFDWEPEK
+87 
-101 GDGIDHVGIVN
+101 
-112 NVNGEYIY
+112 
-120 TLEGNHD
+120 
-127 DQVNIYKYHI
+127 
-137 NDARIYGYA
+137 
-146 VPDYTGEEII
+146 
-156 ENNPSESYT
+156 
-165 NKPLVYKGKTG
+165 
-176 ETVKY
+176 
-181 IQNKLINK
+181 
-189 GYFLGRT
+189 GRT

-216 SNLSADGI
+216 NSLSADGI

-235 PTIVISSSYPGNII
+235 STIVISSSYPGSII
-249 GMGARGDNVLKIQ
+249 GMGARGDNVVKIQ
-262 RELIRR
+262 KELIRR

-274 GADGQYGS
+274 GTDGQYGS
-282 GCRETVKKFQGDNG
+282 GCREIVKKFQSDSG

-314 LGIEL
+314 LEIEL

-360 CREMIKKFQGDNGLE
+360 CREIIKKFQGDNGLE

>member
-10 IVLIGSCFLG
+10 IVLIGNCYLG

-62 KFASCSIGWK
+62 KFASCSIGWN
-72 WFRSKGQTRNRGYIP
+72 WFKSKGQTRNRGYIP
-87 QKGDIIFFDWEPEK
+87 QKGDIIFFDWNPEK

>member
-1 MSVERTRER
+1 MSVEGTRER
-10 IVLIGSCFLG
+10 IVLIGNCYLG

-62 KFASCSIGWK
+62 KFASCSIGWN
-72 WFRSKGQTRNRGYIP
+72 WFKSKGQTRNRGYIP
-87 QKGDIIFFDWEPEK
+87 QKGDIIFFDWNPEK

-593 NYAVKNGLISEKI
+593 NYAVKKRLISEKI

>member
-1 MSVERTRER
+1 M
-10 IVLIGSCFLG
+10 G

-62 KFASCSIGWK
+62 KFASCSIGWN
-72 WFRSKGQTRNRGYIP
+72 WFKSKGQTRNRGYIP
-87 QKGDIIFFDWEPEK
+87 QKGDIIFFDWNPEK

-120 TLEGNHD
+120 ALEGNHD

-137 NDARIYGYA
+137 NDSKIYGYE

-235 PTIVISSSYPGNII
+235 PTIVISSSYPGSII
-249 GMGARGDNVLKIQ
+249 GMGARGENVVKIQ
-262 RELIRR
+262 KELIRR

>member
-1 MSVERTRER
+1 MSVEGTRER
-10 IVLIGSCFLG
+10 IVLIGNCYLG

-62 KFASCSIGWK
+62 KFASCSIGWN
-72 WFRSKGQTRNRGYIP
+72 WFKSKGQTRNRGYIP
-87 QKGDIIFFDWEPEK
+87 QKGDIIFFDWNPEK

-593 NYAVKNGLISEKI
+593 NYAVKKGLISEKI